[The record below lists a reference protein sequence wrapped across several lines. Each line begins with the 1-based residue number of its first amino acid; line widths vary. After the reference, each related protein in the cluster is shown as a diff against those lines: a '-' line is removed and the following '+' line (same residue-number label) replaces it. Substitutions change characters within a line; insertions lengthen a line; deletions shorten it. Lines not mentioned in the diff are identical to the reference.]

1 MNDADQS
8 QRGLRG
14 RLTREFLGGKQSHIK
29 IEDSYWTDG
38 ITNLVYLG
46 ELVSELVGI
55 GGEVCRRTK
64 RRENRP
70 WGRWVGG
77 QKTNIEIS

>member
-8 QRGLRG
+8 QRGLRA

-46 ELVSELVGI
+46 ELVSELVG
-55 GGEVCRRTK
+55 
-64 RRENRP
+64 
-70 WGRWVGG
+70 VGG
-77 QKTNIEIS
+77 KCVEKQNEEKTVLGGDGWEDKKQT